1 MATKYEEGSY
11 FDLAQHNTTQ
21 VVVYIIIFLAGFILT
36 FVVVPPFLEFVFT
49 KFLNGKV
56 YFGGELVDYSIE
68 IKGAERETSYLFA
81 WAVDIYTKTPQ
92 EARYWFNPFLSLII
106 PAVTIGLGMSVFL
119 SGLIP
124 KNIGLMRQKIE
135 REIAIVLD
143 RICLA
148 KYGYHGEDEKREI
161 VDSLLNADMRDLHD
175 FVELWGMSLE
185 DIKALHRAL
194 IWQHSSML
202 GRIFRLHNGFSMYM
216 RFYFTVIYS
225 NGVLGFVY
233 IGAAVLIIII
243 GLRGLK
249 FIPAAQPSLVLFAL
263 GLEFSLLIIYAFTLM
278 YARQEDETDQDRT
291 LSAGR
296 NLLMNGDLG
305 SSKEVE
311 QLLRV
316 FIKTDTKDKE
326 QE

>member
-1 MATKYEEGSY
+1 MATKYETDSY

-21 VVVYIIIFLAGFILT
+21 VIVYIIIFLMGFIFT
-36 FVVVPPFLEFVFT
+36 FIIMHPFLEFVFT

-56 YFGGELVDYSIE
+56 YFSGELIDYNLE
-68 IKGAERETSYLFA
+68 VKGAERETSYFFA
-81 WAVDIYTKTPQ
+81 WAVDVYTKTPQ
-92 EARYWFNPFLSLII
+92 EARYWFNPFLSLFV
-106 PAVTIGLGMSVFL
+106 PAIMTGLGMALFFSGIIPYKI
-119 SGLIP
+119 GLI
-124 KNIGLMRQKIE
+124 RQKIE
-135 REIAIVLD
+135 REIAIVVD
-143 RICLA
+143 RICLI

-161 VDSLLNADMRDLHD
+161 IDGLMNADLRDLHD
-175 FVELWGMSLE
+175 FVELWGMSIE
-185 DIKALHRAL
+185 DIKILHRAL
-194 IWQHSSML
+194 VWKHSSL
-202 GRIFRLHNGFSMYM
+202 FGRIIRFNYGLRMYM

-225 NGVLGFVY
+225 NNVLGFVY

-263 GLEFSLLIIYAFTLM
+263 GLEFSLLIIYAFTLI
-278 YARQEDETDQDRT
+278 YSRQEDETAPENT
-291 LSAGR
+291 LSEGR

-316 FIKTDTKDKE
+316 FIKTNSKDKD
-326 QE
+326 